1 MYQYRIVFEDEQTF
15 REVEIFVDY
24 ILANGLVSIQEIR
37 PTKVTIYDEAT
48 KTPRRTIKVYTEA
61 GRQLLWQQYE
71 ATREGL
77 PSLEEEIFAQHQVR
91 DELHGQPTR

>member
-1 MYQYRIVFEDEQTF
+1 MYQYRIVFEDEKTY
-15 REVEIFVDY
+15 REIEILVDY
-24 ILANGLVSIQEIR
+24 ILASGVVAIQSIR

-77 PSLEEEIFAQHQVR
+77 PSLEDEIFAQHQLR
-91 DELHGQPTR
+91 DELQGQTAR